1 MLARLNPDPS
11 NITVQDSEATPA
23 TVGAHNDNSSHSL
36 PKKKKKKPKKTE
48 ECLFSAGD
56 ENTNNTA
63 KQTAS
68 CGSKSRAEAFN
79 KKRASGSGLAARERS
94 VGSESKTSDRSTM
107 EAEDEVVKKQRK
119 KTVDV
124 CSSAANQ
131 SIGSKSKTSARCTTE
146 AEDEVVK
153 KKRRKKTADVCLS
166 AANQSAGSKRKT
178 SAMCI
183 SEGNNQIVKRRRKK
197 DAHNCSRK
205 KKTETTL

>member
-1 MLARLNPDPS
+1 MKARTIRQNRL
-11 NITVQDSEATPA
+11 PA
-23 TVGAHNDNSSHSL
+23 VAA
-36 PKKKKKKPKKTE
+36 K
-48 ECLFSAGD
+48 AGQRLSTRR
-56 ENTNNTA
+56 EP
-63 KQTAS
+63 
-68 CGSKSRAEAFN
+68 
-79 KKRASGSGLAARERS
+79 AALDWQQRERS

-183 SEGNNQIVKRRRKK
+183 SEGNNQIVKRRKKK